1 MELSIGEMLMIA
13 LVIIVLFGPDK
24 LPSIARDL
32 GQGVR
37 KMRGAVEDI
46 KTEIMKEAD
55 NPLSEI
61 KKEIEKVKDSAM
73 DFNPIIDI
81 EKDLTIDLDEES
93 KQPKVAQKDDEAY
106 EGPVSR

>member
-37 KMRGAVEDI
+37 KMRGAVDDI
-46 KTEIMKEAD
+46 KSEIMKEAD
-55 NPLSEI
+55 NPVSEI
-61 KKEIEKVKDSAM
+61 KKEIEKAKEAAM
-73 DFNPIIDI
+73 DFNPMKDL
-81 EKDLTIDLDEES
+81 EKDLNLDE
-93 KQPKVAQKDDEAY
+93 PAAPVIAQKDDENY
-106 EGPVSR
+106 QGPVSR